1 MLEMDID
8 DADLLTDDGDTGHV
22 TRELDC
28 PLTDTE
34 VRERGEA
41 MARHERD
48 ADRLKQRRRN
58 LNAQIRGLVDAM
70 TDLAI
75 AIDARCEQRE
85 VMCQWQPDYKRKV
98 FSLVRLDTKAVI
110 EERAMTPDDLQTKLP
125 GVVAAPRPANDNAD
139 GDDADADDGEVFQ
152 LRDTSDG
159 RVALTP
165 KPKATNTTPAR
176 PKAKKAAK
184 ASKRGR

>member
-1 MLEMDID
+1 MLELDID
-8 DADLLTDDGDTGHV
+8 DADLLGDTDTDTGHV

-28 PLTDTE
+28 PLNDTE

-48 ADRLKQRRRN
+48 AERLKQRRKN

-70 TDLAI
+70 TELAI
-75 AIDARCEQRE
+75 AIDTRCEQRE
-85 VMCQWQPDYKRKV
+85 VTCQWQPDYQRKV

-110 EERAMTPDDLQTKLP
+110 EERAMTADDLQTRLP
-125 GVVAAPRPANDNAD
+125 GIPDAPRATPANDNAD
-139 GDDADADDGEVFQ
+139 ADDV
-152 LRDTSDG
+152 DDDG
-159 RVALTP
+159 DLDDDPVTP
-165 KPKATNTTPAR
+165 LAKRKPTNTTPAR